1 MIYSYFGRIRQ
12 IMIILAL
19 QVLVFDYIH
28 LWGYATPLLGVMVVV
43 YSPLSDNRV
52 TNLVMSFMAG
62 IVMDMFT
69 NSPGVAAASM
79 TLASFVQH
87 PLLEMMVPKDSDE
100 NMLPSWHTMGMSSY
114 SAYLAIMLAVYHV
127 AYYVLEVFSFIN
139 PVDMI
144 ISIVSSYVLSFIL
157 AMSFELFR
165 FAKKGNA

>member
-127 AYYVLEVFSFIN
+127 AYFVLEMFSFIN